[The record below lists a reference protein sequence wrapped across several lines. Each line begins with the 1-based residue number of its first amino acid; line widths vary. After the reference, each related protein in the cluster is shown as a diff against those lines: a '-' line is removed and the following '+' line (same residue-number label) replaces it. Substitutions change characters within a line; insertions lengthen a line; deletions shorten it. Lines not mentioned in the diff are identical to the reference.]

1 MAKLE
6 PEVSKFV
13 EQVRTELV
21 SYGFRLCFG
30 RGRLVNGGGWR
41 AAGYFCDRER
51 VIRVARGRSDWLDIL
66 IHEYAHFR
74 QWVEQPA
81 GVYNADA
88 AACIVVEGYLHR
100 GKTPTPAVLRRAFGR
115 VMAME
120 RDAEMRAVRIAKT
133 YSLPIDEEQYARHA
147 NLYIYSYH
155 LMRDTGRWRSDSDP
169 HRSWRLVDMMPSTF
183 KAKAHTTIPQ
193 PVYTALSRFYKVC

>member
-1 MAKLE
+1 MGKLKS
-6 PEVSKFV
+6 EVLQFV

-30 RGRLVNGGGWR
+30 KGRLVNGGGWR
-41 AAGYFCDRER
+41 AAGFFCDRQR
-51 VIRVARGRSDWLDIL
+51 VLRVARGRPDWLDIL

-88 AACIVVEGYLHR
+88 AASITVARYLHD
-100 GKTPTPAVLRRAFGR
+100 GKAVAPAVLRRAFKR
-115 VMAME
+115 VMAFE
-120 RDAEMRAVRIAKT
+120 RDAEMRAIKIAKAHR
-133 YSLPIDEEQYARHA
+133 LPIDEERYARHA
-147 NLYIYSYH
+147 NLYIYSHH
-155 LMRDTGRWRSDSDP
+155 LMRDTGLWRSAADP

-183 KAKAHTTIPQ
+183 KAQSHRSIPK
-193 PVYTALSRFYKVC
+193 PVYAALSRFYG